1 MKTATLPT
9 LRVEPR
15 LRQNAEEL
23 LRPGESLSGFVE
35 EAVRRNVDRRRADA
49 EFLARGLANREEARR
64 TSRYKTPEATFAKLE
79 RMLRPAPK
87 KRPSR

>member
-9 LRVEPR
+9 LRVEPK
-15 LRQNAEEL
+15 LRQNAEAL

-49 EFLARGLANREEARR
+49 EFLARGLANRDEARR
-64 TSRYKTPEATFAKLE
+64 TGRYTSPAETLAKLE
-79 RMLRPAPK
+79 RMLKPASRR
-87 KRPSR
+87 RPSR

>member
-15 LRQNAEEL
+15 LRKSAERL

-35 EAVRRNVDRRRADA
+35 EAVQRNVARRQSDAD
-49 EFLARGLANREEARR
+49 FLARGLRHRDEALR
-64 TSRYKTPEATFAKLE
+64 TGDYATPGETLARLARMPGLRVRAKGA
-79 RMLRPAPK
+79 R
-87 KRPSR
+87 